1 MSAPAQDTTY
11 TTLTTALLL
20 FLALILQSLALP
32 RVAKWYGID
41 KEEFCVVMLAQPVC
55 SILYSALGSF
65 GLGCVQLVGLYRLP
79 ACSSPLSMC
88 ILLAFCSV
96 FVWDVIAGSF
106 ARQRLLYDVPIQAA
120 ANSGETSYG
129 GLGSYF
135 PAFVIGSAKGELMQ
149 LPSCALVFTQYE
161 HRNKKVNSCTCSRG
175 HRFHCPGMSWWMLS

>member
-20 FLALILQSLALP
+20 YLALLLQSLALP
-32 RVAKWYGID
+32 RVAKWYGTD
-41 KEEFCVVMLAQPVC
+41 KEKFCVVIAHPVC

-65 GLGCVQLVGLYRLP
+65 GLRCVQSVGLYRLP
-79 ACSSPLSMC
+79 ACRSPLSMC

-106 ARQRLLYDVPIQAA
+106 ARQRLLYDVPIQAS
-120 ANSGETSYG
+120 ANGGEMSYG
-129 GLGSYF
+129 NLGPYF

-161 HRNKKVNSCTCSRG
+161 HRNKNYITCRCSEG
-175 HRFHCPGMSWWMLS
+175 HHFHCPGMSRWMLS